1 MNVTVIGGGA
11 FGTAI
16 ACSLAQTAST
26 VTVLVRNPE
35 QADSINNLRRNSQ
48 YLPDHKLPKKVRAST
63 DPACVS
69 ESSAV
74 FLATP
79 AHSLEATCEKLRPH
93 LSPQTTMVNLAKG
106 LHAEY
111 FTLDKALAAYLPGQ
125 GIATLK
131 GPNFARPL
139 LHGAPSGMTLAA
151 SLPEHAEA
159 IKPLFKNSTVTLEEW
174 SDLAAVEFISAAKN
188 VLAIIMGICDATDD
202 NPNTRFMVVQRIL
215 KEAHLLLE
223 TFSFHPGVLFTYAG
237 CGDLLMTA
245 LNDSSRNRTLGLLIG
260 RGFEF
265 ASSASGPVLEG
276 RRTIGLI
283 NKRLQGSAQNQ
294 QAGTHASRHQLLLDL
309 EQVFL
314 QNLSP
319 QAFFKKI
326 TLLPNRSRSR
336 A

>member
-11 FGTAI
+11 FGTAM
-16 ACSLAQTAST
+16 ACTLAQTATS
-26 VTVLVRNPE
+26 VTVLVRNEE
-35 QADSINNLRRNSQ
+35 QAASINNLRRNSQ

-79 AHSLEATCEKLRPH
+79 AHSLEATCHKLRPH
-93 LSPQTTMVNLAKG
+93 LGPHATVVNLAKG
-106 LHAEY
+106 LHSEH
-111 FTLDKALAAYLPGQ
+111 FTLDKALAVCLPGQ
-125 GIATLK
+125 PIACLK

-151 SLPEHAEA
+151 LVPEHAEA
-159 IKPLFKNSTVTLEEW
+159 IKPLFKNSTVTLEDW
-174 SDLAAVEFISAAKN
+174 PDMAAVEFISAAKN
-188 VLAIIMGICDATDD
+188 VLAIIMGISDATDD

-223 TFSFHPGVLFTYAG
+223 TFGFHPGVLFTYAG

-265 ASSASGPVLEG
+265 ASSAAGPVLEG
-276 RRTIGLI
+276 RRTVGLI
-283 NKRLQGSAQNQ
+283 NHRLAAHAQ
-294 QAGTHASRHQLLLDL
+294 RHQLLLDL
-309 EQVFL
+309 EQVFQ

-319 QAFFKKI
+319 QAFFKNI
-326 TLLPNRSRSR
+326 TLLPHCSRTKP
-336 A
+336 